1 MDKSQRAE
9 FLEKEKETKEREAK
23 HDVRKSSH
31 HRRSSKLYM
40 PKTSLGVGRGGGR
53 GNGHGGG
60 RGNERVLI
68 VTASPYNGNIRN
80 KRRILEHE
88 RLSTEA
94 QRTFVDDER

>member
-23 HDVRKSSH
+23 HDVRKSVH

-53 GNGHGGG
+53 GNGRGGGRGGGHGGG
-60 RGNERVLI
+60 RGIERGARHIGEVI
-68 VTASPYNGNIRN
+68 YT
-80 KRRILEHE
+80 
-88 RLSTEA
+88 
-94 QRTFVDDER
+94 